1 MSREALEKAVVRK
14 HTRTAE
20 LARGQPHQAQ
30 GPDRLWYR
38 IAQRRK
44 AVPRQK
50 TYLRPTQTEDAAMDD
65 PELTRLERE
74 VEAARAK
81 LSGDLS
87 ILRSPETTS
96 QFAEAL
102 TQGALDNTKDAVLEK
117 AKAQFHSTASSI
129 VEDLKARAAENPAAV
144 LAIGAGIAWKL
155 ARHPPIT
162 TALVGAGLFSLFR
175 TGPARVN
182 GHATEDYV
190 SHAKRR
196 FGEQASGVAE
206 AAKAE
211 ALELSKSV
219 TENVRGTVHQLK
231 SHATDLTAQAASATR
246 DFTENA
252 NQGASEML
260 SSRAE
265 PASDPAVQDKLLLG
279 AAGVAIV
286 AALAIAYE
294 RSADDH

>member
-1 MSREALEKAVVRK
+1 M
-14 HTRTAE
+14 
-20 LARGQPHQAQ
+20 
-30 GPDRLWYR
+30 DR
-38 IAQRRK
+38 
-44 AVPRQK
+44 
-50 TYLRPTQTEDAAMDD
+50 

-81 LSGDLS
+81 LSGGLS

-96 QFAEAL
+96 EFTEAL
-102 TQGALDNTKDAVLEK
+102 TQGALDTKDAVLEK
-117 AKAQFHSTASSI
+117 ARAQFHSTASSI

-155 ARHPPIT
+155 VRHPPIT

-182 GHATEDYV
+182 GHATENYV

-196 FGEQASGVAE
+196 FGEQASGAAE

-231 SHATDLTAQAASATR
+231 GHAADLTAQAVSATR

-252 NQGASEML
+252 NQRASEML
-260 SSRAE
+260 SSGAE
-265 PASDPAVQDKLLLG
+265 PASDAAIQDKLLLG

-286 AALAIAYE
+286 AALAVAYE

>member
-1 MSREALEKAVVRK
+1 
-14 HTRTAE
+14 
-20 LARGQPHQAQ
+20 
-30 GPDRLWYR
+30 
-38 IAQRRK
+38 
-44 AVPRQK
+44 
-50 TYLRPTQTEDAAMDD
+50 MDD

-81 LSGDLS
+81 LLGDLS
-87 ILRSPETTS
+87 ILRSPDTTS
-96 QFAEAL
+96 EFTEAL
-102 TQGALDNTKDAVLEK
+102 TQGALEAKDAVLEK
-117 AKAQFHSTASSI
+117 AQAQFHSTASSI

-155 ARHPPIT
+155 VRHPPIT

-196 FGEQASGVAE
+196 FGEQASGAAE
-206 AAKAE
+206 TAKVE

-231 SHATDLTAQAASATR
+231 GHAADLTAQAASATR

-252 NQGASEML
+252 NQRASEML
-260 SSRAE
+260 SSGAE
-265 PASDPAVQDKLLLG
+265 PASDAALQDKLLLG

-286 AALAIAYE
+286 AALAVAYE